1 MTFLLCSDNPAQSK
15 EMNFIHAG
23 CSMDSTQVRNNSYRY
38 GLWSVMYVIDSQLLT
53 LFVTGQKKEEESL
66 LIISQNS
73 KISKNVCQLLISG
86 LDFLSS
92 V

>member
-1 MTFLLCSDNPAQSK
+1 
-15 EMNFIHAG
+15 
-23 CSMDSTQVRNNSYRY
+23 MDSTQVRNNSYRY
-38 GLWSVMYVIDSQLLT
+38 GLWSVMYLIDSLMPT
-53 LFVTGQKKEEESL
+53 TVTDTVCHRAKKKEESL
-66 LIISQNS
+66 LIIPQNS